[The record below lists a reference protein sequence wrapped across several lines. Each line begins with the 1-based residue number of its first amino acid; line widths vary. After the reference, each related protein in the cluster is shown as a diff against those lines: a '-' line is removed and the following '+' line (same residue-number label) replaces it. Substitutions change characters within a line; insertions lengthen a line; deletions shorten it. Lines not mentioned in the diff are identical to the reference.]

1 MPLTGLSP
9 ASLSCITTLE
19 RRSFARLAVSALI
32 GATAALSKCKTGFAE
47 QSDADSTAIACIQA
61 GDTACAVEAFA
72 AEFKIK
78 PYDDQIRESYF
89 TALIVDALRCLDQGK
104 LFRAKDS
111 YETASELLPND
122 MRLAYLSSALANYK
136 NNLYVDAM
144 NLRRYLESNES
155 ELETRYVEIEGI
167 LGSTTDA
174 FAMTVKE
181 TEKVY
186 WQQTFDVPG
195 DTDCAFRCLYF
206 PLSPY
211 GAVHFLFGGDSDGS
225 FYDLTLDI
233 PHEKSNGWRL
243 DYYDSASST
252 WLGIGE
258 TSTLFETSSNTWHQ
272 FEVRHQGQSMTFI
285 SDYAETFDAPL
296 LDYAPGW
303 IGFGV
308 ELSSYS
314 TMGSFSTAFTDV
326 TVYSLK

>member
-1 MPLTGLSP
+1 MG
-9 ASLSCITTLE
+9 
-19 RRSFARLAVSALI
+19 RRSFTQLALSAVI
-32 GATAALSKCKTGFAE
+32 AATAASSKSRVSFAE
-47 QSDADSTAIACIQA
+47 QSDADSTAIACTQA

-72 AEFKIK
+72 TEFREK

-89 TALIVDALRCLDQGK
+89 TALIVDSLRSLDQGK
-104 LFRAKDS
+104 LFRAEDS
-111 YETASELLPND
+111 YETARELLPND
-122 MRLAYLSSALANYK
+122 MRLAYLSGALANYK
-136 NNLYVDAM
+136 TNLYVDSM
-144 NLRRYLESNES
+144 HLHRYLETNGSA
-155 ELETRYVEIEGI
+155 LETRYVEIDGI
-167 LGSTTDA
+167 LGSSTDA

-181 TEKVY
+181 TENVY
-186 WQQTFDVPG
+186 WQQTFIVPI

-211 GAVHFLFGGDSDGS
+211 GAVHFLFGGDSEGS

-258 TSTLFETSSNTWHQ
+258 TSTLFETTSNTWHQ
-272 FEVRHQGQSMTFI
+272 FEIRLQGQSMTFI
-285 SDYAETFDAPL
+285 SDYAEIFDAPL